1 MRWMTSTRGMTSMRW
16 ITSTRSLRAAL
27 AAAVLWSTAACT
39 TFVDP
44 VVTARSGESTAFE
57 GLAQLAA
64 GDEATAID
72 LLLVH
77 GMCTH
82 DEGWADAA
90 IGQVATMLGAD
101 AAPVV
106 DRLAVSHSSADVFGA
121 DVATPAW
128 QARIAAIVWS
138 PIVAST
144 KAELCQDTTSKAPA
158 CRRDAERLAPQ
169 WFSQASA
176 AGPIRDS
183 LVDDC
188 MADAVIYLGRAR
200 DQINDQMQKALVTA
214 ARHFEARRGNDTG
227 VTRPLVVITQ
237 SLGAKLAFDAL
248 LRMQQDYSL
257 SHVGDRLAERTT
269 RIYLAA
275 NQLPFLQ
282 LGDAT
287 VADDGADSEAAGP
300 AQRRHLMRLLES
312 AEAASPSAGVTKRAA
327 LRPTATQSRGIAQA
341 GASAQASAS
350 ARTGLSTRIAG
361 MPEPFYA
368 PDPVDQFIRLQAAHR
383 PAAAVTV
390 QGRSLPALQV
400 VAFNDPHDVMAY
412 AANPSRRTGSDI
424 IDVTLELE
432 PAALGIVVAPDPAHL
447 NYLRDARVRQLILC
461 GHGQPACPVA
471 RRAAQQT
478 ALPAVHPAAPPVA
491 SQLAPPAAPP
501 AADPAPPINV
511 PPDPADGAAADAQN
525 AADRADRGLADD
537 RPTTASD
544 ARPLPAPIR
553 PPQGV
558 IGTR

>member
-1 MRWMTSTRGMTSMRW
+1 MT
-16 ITSTRSLRAAL
+16 AL
-27 AAAVLWSTAACT
+27 ATTALLMTAACT

-44 VVTARSGESTAFE
+44 VVTARSGESTSFE

-64 GDEATAID
+64 RDEATAID

-82 DEGWADAA
+82 DEGWAEAA
-90 IGQVATMLGAD
+90 IGQVATLLGAES
-101 AAPVV
+101 APTV
-106 DRLAVSHSSADVFGA
+106 DRLPVLHSSAAVFGA
-121 DVATPAW
+121 DLVTPQW

-144 KAELCQDTTSKAPA
+144 KAELCQNTTSQAPA
-158 CRRDAERLAPQ
+158 CRREAERLAPQ

-176 AGPIRDS
+176 AGPVKDS

-214 ARHFEARRGNDTG
+214 ARHFEARRGNETG

-257 SHVGDRLAERTT
+257 SHVGNRLAERTT

-282 LGDAT
+282 LGDAS
-287 VADDGADSEAAGP
+287 VVDDGADREASGP
-300 AQRRHLMRLLES
+300 AQRRHLMRLLDN
-312 AEAASPSAGVTKRAA
+312 ADTAPPPARAQGRPVTRPAPVQTRPAA
-327 LRPTATQSRGIAQA
+327 
-341 GASAQASAS
+341 
-350 ARTGLSTRIAG
+350 RIAG

-368 PDPVDQFIRLQAAHR
+368 PDPVEQFIRRHAQYR
-383 PAAAVTV
+383 PAPAHLSH
-390 QGRSLPALQV
+390 GRPLPALQV

-412 AANPSRRTGSDI
+412 ATSPSRRTRSDI

-432 PAALGIVVAPDPAHL
+432 PAALGLVIAPDPAHL
-447 NYLRDARVRQLILC
+447 NYLRDPRVRQLILC
-461 GHGQPACPVA
+461 GHGQATCGLPGPSAN
-471 RRAAQQT
+471 AAMS
-478 ALPAVHPAAPPVA
+478 PN
-491 SQLAPPAAPP
+491 PPARARPGDDRGRVDPDRSDPVRASGPP
-501 AADPAPPINV
+501 AT
-511 PPDPADGAAADAQN
+511 
-525 AADRADRGLADD
+525 
-537 RPTTASD
+537 PTDVSPVT
-544 ARPLPAPIR
+544 APIR
-553 PPQGV
+553 PPTGV
-558 IGTR
+558 IGPR